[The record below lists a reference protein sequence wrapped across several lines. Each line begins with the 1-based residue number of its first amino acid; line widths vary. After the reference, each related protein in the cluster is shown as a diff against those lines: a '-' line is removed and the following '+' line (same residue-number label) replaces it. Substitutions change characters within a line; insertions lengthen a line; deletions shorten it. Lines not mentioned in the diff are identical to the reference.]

1 MSVEKRERP
10 VVALDGQLVVMLAT
24 MVEMVVDKMVV
35 RVAAAKG
42 HDGERKKEK
51 VYGGSKT

>member
-1 MSVEKRERP
+1 MSVENRERP
-10 VVALDGQLVVMLAT
+10 VVALDSQLVVMLAT